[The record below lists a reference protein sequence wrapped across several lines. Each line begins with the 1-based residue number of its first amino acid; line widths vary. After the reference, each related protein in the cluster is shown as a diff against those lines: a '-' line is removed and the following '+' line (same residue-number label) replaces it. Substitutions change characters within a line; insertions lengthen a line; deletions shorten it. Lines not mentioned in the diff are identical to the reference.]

1 MSLKILLSIHHY
13 LDPNSGASG
22 ATVKLGQSYE
32 KLGHQ
37 VHYFSIDNL
46 PAKLP
51 EKIKHFLF
59 PWFFA
64 IHVFRLTQQ
73 KTIDVIDASTGDAW
87 VWAKHLSRVVRSKP
101 LLVTRAHGLEHTADY
116 HLKREFLKR
125 GLKLSW
131 KYRLYGGGFRLW
143 EVTNSMRYADLV
155 FQLNQFDLDYAVQQ
169 LGVAADRSY
178 LVANGIPE
186 EFLNLPFESTPMSA
200 SSEIAI
206 ALVAT
211 YNFRKGIHYSIPAL
225 NAILKKYPM
234 VKISFL
240 GTGVTEET
248 VHADFEAN
256 VCDRVHVIPHF
267 GRAELPNLLKGHHI
281 KLFPSISEGFSL
293 ALPEAM
299 ACGLAPVATAIP
311 GSVEILRD
319 GHDSILIPACDSKA
333 IEEAL
338 ERLVRNRE
346 GLEKLR
352 RNALITSNKYGW
364 ERIAQY
370 QLSIYQKTI
379 VNRC

>member
-64 IHVFRLTQQ
+64 IHVFRLSQQ

-87 VWAKHLSRVVRSKP
+87 VWAKHLSRVIRSKP

-131 KYRLYGGGFRLW
+131 KYRFYGGGFRLW

-211 YNFRKGIHYSIPAL
+211 YNYRKGIHYSLTAL
-225 NAILKKYPM
+225 NSILKQYPM
-234 VKISFL
+234 VKVSFL
-240 GTGVTEET
+240 GTGVSQE
-248 VHADFEAN
+248 VIHSDFEPDL
-256 VCDRVHVIPHF
+256 CKRVRVIPHF
-267 GRAELPNLLKGHHI
+267 KREELPELLKGHYI
-281 KLFPSISEGFSL
+281 KLFPSLSEGFSL
-293 ALPEAM
+293 ALPETM
-299 ACGLAPVATAIP
+299 ACGLAPIATAIP
-311 GSVEILRD
+311 GSIEILQD
-319 GHDSILIPACDSKA
+319 DFDSLLVPPCDSQA
-333 IEEAL
+333 IEKAL
-338 ERLVRNRE
+338 EQLINNRIYLNNIRL
-346 GLEKLR
+346 
-352 RNALITSNKYGW
+352 NALITSRKYAW
-364 ERIAQY
+364 DRIARE
-370 QLSIYQKTI
+370 QLLLYEEALGK
-379 VNRC
+379 